1 MTTPLQHTSLG
12 ELGYTPLLATSLG
25 ELGSTTIAI
34 TPGGGL
40 SDAMDLV
47 DHRMRNLR
55 KRTQRNIRH
64 MLLLSSVF
72 VAIKEDSYE
81 RREEDETG
89 ETD

>member
-12 ELGYTPLLATSLG
+12 ELGYTPLLASSLG

-40 SDAMDLV
+40 SDAV
-47 DHRMRNLR
+47 YQIRNLR

-64 MLLLSSVF
+64 MLLISTAF
-72 VAIKEDSYE
+72 VVIKE
-81 RREEDETG
+81 EEDG
-89 ETD
+89 RRQVDETDETD